1 MAARAGRAEAHR
13 APALNS
19 VTFAGTS
26 CIARRFMR
34 ILITTTQVPFI
45 RGGAEVLADTLLA
58 ALRQHGHQ
66 AEIVALP
73 FKWYPASR
81 VLDHMLAAR
90 LYDLTES
97 CGVEI
102 DRVVA
107 LKFPA
112 YLVPHPN
119 KVAWLLHQHRT
130 AYELWGTAFGDL
142 DRQPEG
148 VDVRNAIYRADAA
161 AFSEMRA
168 TYTISGTVTQRL
180 HQYNNIASEALYPPP
195 EDAGNFYCEPAQDY
209 LFYPSRIEAIKR
221 QDMVI
226 EALALCRQPVRVVFC
241 GVSSVAAYSEG
252 LEARAAQLGLG
263 NRVTW
268 LGRVSAQDKLRWYAQ
283 SLGVVFTPL
292 EEDLGYITMEAMLA
306 AKPVITL
313 TDAGGPLE
321 FVKNRQTGLV
331 AEPNPQ
337 ALANAMDELWLQ
349 RGLARD
355 WGQAGRKAYTQRD
368 ISWARVV
375 DALTATY

>member
-1 MAARAGRAEAHR
+1 M
-13 APALNS
+13 
-19 VTFAGTS
+19 
-26 CIARRFMR
+26 
-34 ILITTTQVPFI
+34 
-45 RGGAEVLADTLLA
+45 LADTLLA
-58 ALRQHGHQ
+58 ALREHGHQ

-73 FKWYPASR
+73 FKWYPAPR
-81 VLDHMLAAR
+81 VLDHMLGAR
-90 LYDLTES
+90 LFDLTES
-97 CGVEI
+97 CGVTV
-102 DRVVA
+102 DRVIA

-148 VDVRNAIYRADAA
+148 PEVRDAVLRADAL
-161 AFSEMRA
+161 AFGEMRA
-168 TYTISGTVTQRL
+168 TYTISGTVTRRL
-180 HQYNNIASEALYPPP
+180 EHYNGVKSQVLYPPP
-195 EDAGNFYCEPAQDY
+195 EDAERFYNEPAQDY

-221 QDMVI
+221 QDLVI
-226 EALALCRQPVRVVFC
+226 EALALCRQPVRMVFC
-241 GVSSVAAYSEG
+241 GVSSVVAYGQG
-252 LEARAAQLGLG
+252 LQAKAQQLGLG

-321 FVKNRQTGLV
+321 FVQPRQTGLV
-331 AEPNPQ
+331 AEPTAQ
-337 ALANAMDELWLQ
+337 ALADAMDELWAHRAKAVAWGHAGREAYQQ
-349 RGLARD
+349 RNIC
-355 WGQAGRKAYTQRD
+355 WGQ
-368 ISWARVV
+368 VV
-375 DALTATY
+375 SALTAST

>member
-1 MAARAGRAEAHR
+1 
-13 APALNS
+13 
-19 VTFAGTS
+19 
-26 CIARRFMR
+26 MR
-34 ILITTTQVPFI
+34 ILITTTQVPFV
-45 RGGAEVLADTLLA
+45 RGGAEVLADTMLA

-73 FKWYPASR
+73 FKWYPASC

-90 LYDLTES
+90 LLDLTES
-97 CGVEI
+97 CGVGI

-130 AYELWGTAFGDL
+130 AYELWGTSFGDL
-142 DRQPEG
+142 DRQPDG
-148 VDVRNAIYRADAA
+148 VAVREAVYRADAA
-161 AFSEMRA
+161 AFAEMRA
-168 TYTISGTVTQRL
+168 TYTISGTVTRRL
-180 HQYNNIASEALYPPP
+180 QQYNNIASEVLYPPP
-195 EDAGNFYCEPAQDY
+195 EDAANFYSEPAQDY
-209 LFYPSRIEAIKR
+209 FFYPSRIEAIKR

-241 GVSSVAAYSEG
+241 GVSSVAAYSDG
-252 LEARAAQLGLG
+252 LAVRARRLGLG
-263 NRVTW
+263 DRVTW

-283 SLGVVFTPL
+283 CLGVVFTPL

-313 TDAGGPLE
+313 EDTGGPLE
-321 FVKNRQTGLV
+321 FVSHRQTGLI
-331 AEPNPQ
+331 AESHPQ
-337 ALANAMDELWLQ
+337 ALADAMDELWLQ
-349 RGLARD
+349 RTLAKEL
-355 WGQAGRKAYTQRD
+355 GQAGRATYLQRD

-375 DALTATY
+375 DALTA